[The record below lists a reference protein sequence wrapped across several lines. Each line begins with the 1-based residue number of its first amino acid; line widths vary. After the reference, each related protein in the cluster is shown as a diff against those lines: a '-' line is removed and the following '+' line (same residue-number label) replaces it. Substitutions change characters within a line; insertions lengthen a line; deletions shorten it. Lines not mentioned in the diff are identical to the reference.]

1 MSHHIAVSIVHDNEV
16 VFIFTDGGYQFIFH
30 FIGTHLGFQVIGS
43 YFGRRNQNTILFL
56 ERSFATAIKE
66 ESNMG
71 VFLGFGNVQ
80 LGFMRFRQILAQC
93 IMYILFVE
101 KNMNTLERGIV
112 RRHAIVLQTGNRV
125 HTGLGH
131 ILLREHNRQLFGAI
145 VTVIEENNHVALL
158 DSPVAS
164 RVYDRF
170 NKFVGYIGIIRFLHG
185 LHHIIRFTTDTVYQK
200 VIGFFHPLPTF
211 VTVHRIISSDNR
223 GYLSGRFSAMSL
235 QLLDKSFTAA
245 RIGVTTVHE
254 AVDKRIFQTIF
265 FGDVAQLEQMIQRTV
280 YPSIRGQPHKVD
292 ILTVVTRIRERR
304 DNFFVL

>member
-1 MSHHIAVSIVHDNEV
+1 MS
-16 VFIFTDGGYQFIFH
+16 
-30 FIGTHLGFQVIGS
+30 
-43 YFGRRNQNTILFL
+43 
-56 ERSFATAIKE
+56 
-66 ESNMG
+66 

-80 LGFMRFRQILAQC
+80 LSLMRFRQILAQRV
-93 IMYILFVE
+93 MYILFVE

-131 ILLREHNRQLFGAI
+131 ILLREHNRQLFGAV
-145 VTVIEENNHVALL
+145 VTVIEENNHVTLL

-170 NKFVGYIGIIRFLHG
+170 DKFVGYIGIIRFLHG
-185 LHHIIRFTTDTVYQK
+185 LHHIIRFTTDSVYQK
-200 VIGFFHPLPTF
+200 VIGFFHPLPAF

-280 YPSIRGQPHKVD
+280 HPSIRGQPHKVD